1 MDRHTFPS
9 DLLAY
14 QTAWYVT
21 YGQLAAAPAESG
33 GAARRRRL
41 LRLSRVIAAH
51 PYWQTRAGTPAAR
64 VALKEAAYA
73 RAAGGGVDG
82 ATPPA
87 EPGGE
92 NRFGGPP
99 ALQ

>member
-9 DLLAY
+9 DLLEY

-21 YGQLAAAPAESG
+21 YAQLASAPPTNG

-41 LRLSRVIAAH
+41 LRLSQVIAGH

-64 VALKEAAYA
+64 VALKELAYT
-73 RAAGGGVDG
+73 RAMGSG
-82 ATPPA
+82 
-87 EPGGE
+87 
-92 NRFGGPP
+92 
-99 ALQ
+99 

>member
-1 MDRHTFPS
+1 MDRHTFPP

-21 YGQLAAAPAESG
+21 YGQLASAPAESG

-64 VALKEAAYA
+64 VALKELAYA
-73 RAAGGGVDG
+73 QATEGGSSSL
-82 ATPPA
+82 AP
-87 EPGGE
+87 
-92 NRFGGPP
+92 
-99 ALQ
+99 